1 LYLAD
6 PLFFRDNENS
16 EILQLMTT
24 NGLTR
29 TDDLLSIPMRSLTK
43 AKIEELEKQIVGIEK
58 EIVRIKSLDEV
69 SVMLQDLKPFK

>member
-1 LYLAD
+1 M
-6 PLFFRDNENS
+6 S
-16 EILQLMTT
+16 K

>member
-1 LYLAD
+1 
-6 PLFFRDNENS
+6 
-16 EILQLMTT
+16 
-24 NGLTR
+24 
-29 TDDLLSIPMRSLTK
+29 MRSLTK